1 MTTYKRVAES
11 LSESPIDAG
20 LLFLRLGF
28 GAMFLYHGLPQLLGG
43 PEKWAQLGGA
53 MAWLG
58 LTAAPAFWGF
68 MSGFSE
74 AVGAVCL
81 ILGLGLRQ
89 ASALM
94 AFTMLMAAHWHFVKG
109 TGMAGAAH
117 AIESCIVFI
126 SFIIAGPGRH
136 RLKLAMPGLPAWAA
150 RLAKAP
156 QAKIAEE

>member
-1 MTTYKRVAES
+1 MSPYQKIAES
-11 LSESPIDAG
+11 LSENPLDAG

-43 PEKWAQLGGA
+43 PDKWAQLGGA

-74 AVGAVCL
+74 TVGALCL
-81 ILGLGLRQ
+81 LLGLGLRP

-94 AFTMLMAAHWHFVKG
+94 AFTMLMAAHWHFEKG
-109 TGMAGAAH
+109 AGLAGAAR
-117 AIESCIVFI
+117 AIEPCIVFLSLLI
-126 SFIIAGPGRH
+126 TGPGRY
-136 RLKLAMPGLPAWAA
+136 RLKLPAFAA
-150 RLAKAP
+150 LAAPASELP
-156 QAKIAEE
+156 QAEGAEE